1 MAWIWG
7 VILECWW
14 SQALSTLNDASRK
27 IRAWFGYLWLHL
39 TLQYWN
45 YLSHWDD
52 HAWHLT
58 RRFYNSSKVAYYDD
72 SYISLKTRSGCFPD
86 EHIMIPEFLQYCSS
100 RVMDTPG
107 PHNLRAVNL
116 LVLSH
121 GYNAYGGRTAWIW
134 GVILLVLYS
143 FKSSLRDTAPQDKIP
158 SHDSRTLHTG
168 PDLLRND

>member
-1 MAWIWG
+1 MLMITSSLDLEWCKQENQGLIWISLVALDLTVLKLLKSLGWSCLASHTS
-7 VILECWW
+7 ILQLVKSCILWW
-14 SQALSTLNDASRK
+14 FLYISQN
-27 IRAWFGYLWLHL
+27 
-39 TLQYWN
+39 
-45 YLSHWDD
+45 
-52 HAWHLT
+52 
-58 RRFYNSSKVAYYDD
+58 KVRMLPGWAYYD
-72 SYISLKTRSGCFPD
+72 
-86 EHIMIPEFLQYCSS
+86 S
-100 RVMDTPG
+100 RILTVLFIKSDDTPG

-158 SHDSRTLHTG
+158 SHDSSTLHTG